1 MLALIGKLYAIER
14 EAKDADHVARL
25 GVRQSRSVPVLEH
38 IKSWLDRE
46 QEIVLPRSPMA
57 AAITYAQN
65 QWAAL
70 NVYVTQGFLNIDNNA
85 AERALKR
92 VAIGRKNWLFAG
104 HDAAAANHA
113 RIWSLIASCERHG
126 VDPQR
131 YLTSVLA
138 KIGTTP
144 REELDQ
150 FLPDV
155 WRQEDIAEP
164 QPTAK

>member
-1 MLALIGKLYAIER
+1 MLAQIGELYTIER
-14 EAKDADHVARL
+14 EAKEADEATRL
-25 GVRQSRSVPVLEH
+25 ALRQERSLPLLVQ
-38 IKSWLDRE
+38 IKMWLDTE
-46 QEIVLPRSPMA
+46 GEIVLPRSPIA

-85 AERALKR
+85 SERALKR
-92 VAIGRKNWLFAG
+92 VALGRKNWLFAG
-104 HDAAAANHA
+104 NDQAAANHA
-113 RIWSLIASCERHG
+113 RLWSRIASADRHG
-126 VDPQR
+126 IDPQR

-144 REELDQ
+144 TEELLQ

-155 WRQEDIAEP
+155 WRNESLLAE
-164 QPTAK
+164 